1 MEVWYLIVLAVVCM
15 LVAVAEPSAAERA
28 KAAAMLKAS
37 TVSLADTYGGSEER
51 VPSVFV
57 MGAQKGGSSSL
68 YEVLI
73 RHPALC
79 GAIYKEPNFF
89 LTNKRDGRDIK
100 WYLSLFID
108 QKCYKR
114 PKKMYVDGSCMLHG
128 LDVALATLNAT
139 YHPDQLRSLKFIALL
154 REPVSRDYSW
164 FKHRAR
170 GHLNR
175 GGTFAS
181 LKTYGECFFFRGRDN
196 SNNESTTA
204 AAAAAAASASFDPL
218 RVPHCHTR
226 GDYLTQLETFTRFFR
241 RDQVLV
247 LNSKLLFSDS
257 PSLMPAVAQFLGMK
271 MSTMWQPPFPR
282 LDHIDQH
289 IKSPACVQRVVPE
302 LDCTTRDR
310 LAAFYKGRN
319 LALETWLNDT
329 RTKGLAHPA
338 EPLFVSFGNSHLSL
352 PCAADARAN
361 LDQVVKKAKRP
372 SCVDAANP

>member
-1 MEVWYLIVLAVVCM
+1 MWRFLIALAVASI
-15 LVAVAEPSAAERA
+15 LRHSAAVPSAAEQA
-28 KAAAMLKAS
+28 KAAALLKTS

-89 LTNKRDGRDIK
+89 LTNKREGYDFM

-114 PKKMYVDGSCMLHG
+114 PKKVYVDGSCMLHG
-128 LDVALATLNAT
+128 LDVALSALNST
-139 YHPDQLRSLKFIALL
+139 YHPEQLRSLKFIALL

-170 GHLNR
+170 GHLNH

-181 LKTYGECFFFRGRDN
+181 LKTYGECFFSRGRN
-196 SNNESTTA
+196 NNETTTA
-204 AAAAAAASASFDPL
+204 AAAAAAAFDPL

-226 GDYLTQLETFTRFFR
+226 GDYLSQLKTFTRFFR

-257 PSLMPAVAQFLGMK
+257 PSLMPAVAHFLGIQ
-271 MSTMWQPPFPR
+271 MSTMWHPPFPH
-282 LDHIDQH
+282 LDHINQH
-289 IKSPACVQRVVPE
+289 IKNPACVQKAVPE

-310 LAAFYKGRN
+310 LAAYYRGRN

-329 RTKGLAHPA
+329 RTQGLAHPA

-352 PCAADARAN
+352 PCVADAREN
-361 LDQVVKKAKRP
+361 LDQVVKTAKRER
-372 SCVDAANP
+372 CT